1 MEGHFVDDNGGDGV
15 VVMMII
21 TLSFVVVNCARP
33 SERILGEGPVQS
45 NRPRHRGPAGIHATH
60 ASKSN

>member
-21 TLSFVVVNCARP
+21 TLSFLVIDCARP
-33 SERILGEGPVQS
+33 SERIPGEGPFQS
-45 NRPRHRGPAGIHATH
+45 NRPRYRGPTGIHAAY